1 MNVVQVESFGLEH
14 FLCVDFPGVSVLAD
28 QDLPSVWGVKY
39 YLNPVTFSKL
49 SADSQWCQSV

>member
-14 FLCVDFPGVSVLAD
+14 FLSVDFPGVSVLAD
-28 QDLPSVWGVKY
+28 QDLPSVRGVKY

-49 SADSQWCQSV
+49 SADSQGCQSV